1 MQIKII
7 FMQNIIKGVDI
18 MNFCE
23 EKLKLKKQISILQ
36 DKLNNS
42 VLTYTND
49 NLGTN
54 NLILKAS
61 MELDEL
67 INLYMDLLNKNSNN
81 DY

>member
-1 MQIKII
+1 
-7 FMQNIIKGVDI
+7 